1 MAQSPLSIDPNQVT
15 IGNSSVSDAWK
26 ICVIEGVYFG
36 ENEYNGNLGARISS
50 IFVIFAVSAAA
61 TIFPVLSR
69 SYPKL
74 RIPESAY
81 LFARYFGSGV
91 ILATA
96 FVHLLDPAY
105 DEIGPDTCVGMT
117 GNWAKYPFAA
127 AIVLATVYG
136 VFLLDL
142 SSLVYVERRYG
153 ISSDRND
160 NNVKD
165 LVTGKYLSQHD
176 GSKNPGD
183 PEDPEEPK
191 DVKDLKD
198 TEDYGNE
205 QTDETGS
212 VLSSGSL
219 RSFQSQFAAFM
230 ILEFGIIFHSIMIG
244 LNLGTTGDEFRN
256 LYIVLVFHQTFE
268 GLGIGARMSAIPFPQ
283 GKRWIPYAFALAY
296 GLSTPVATAIG
307 LGVRTTY
314 MSSSYTANVVAGVLD
329 AISAGIL
336 IYTALIELLARDF
349 ILNDRRTK
357 NPRQLL
363 YIVTCHLLG
372 TGIMTLLAKWA

>member
-1 MAQSPLSIDPNQVT
+1 MTQSPLSIDPNQVT
-15 IGNSSVSDAWK
+15 VGNSSVGDSWK

-36 ENEYNGNLGARISS
+36 ENEYNGSLGARISS
-50 IFVIFAVSAAA
+50 IFVIFALSAGA
-61 TIFPVLSR
+61 TIFPMLSR
-69 SYPKL
+69 SYPNL
-74 RIPESAY
+74 RIPVSAY
-81 LFARYFGSGV
+81 LFTRYFGSGV

-105 DEIGPDTCVGMT
+105 GKIGPDTCVGMT
-117 GNWAKYPFAA
+117 GNWSKYSFVAG
-127 AIVLATVYG
+127 IVLATLYG

-142 SSLVYVERRYG
+142 VSSVYVERKYG
-153 ISSDRND
+153 IVHDHND
-160 NNVKD
+160 NTVKD
-165 LVTGKYLSQHD
+165 LVTRQSVQRSQHD
-176 GSKNPGD
+176 GSED
-183 PEDPEEPK
+183 HPEDYEECDK
-191 DVKDLKD
+191 SNAVKQMDSV
-198 TEDYGNE
+198 N
-205 QTDETGS
+205 ETGS
-212 VLSSGSL
+212 VLSSDTL
-219 RSFQSQFAAFM
+219 KSFQSQFAAFL

-283 GKRWIPYAFALAY
+283 GKQWIPYVFALAY

-336 IYTALIELLARDF
+336 VYTALIELLARDF
-349 ILNDRRTK
+349 ILNPRRTK
-357 NPRQLL
+357 NLPRLL

-372 TGIMTLLAKWA
+372 TGIMSLLGKWA